1 VRKFITAIPSPC
13 KPGRFYLTIKVHKQP
28 IATRPICS
36 TVSWLT
42 TPAAAWLDFQ
52 LQPLLKA
59 EPTCISSSL
68 ELLKIIN
75 GRRFPNAT
83 FLATFDVVSL
93 YPSIMIAKAL
103 DNLTAR
109 YSHSAEDWPA
119 ILDLLEFVLNNNY
132 LEFDGQLYKQCQG
145 VAMGVKMAVAFAS
158 LFMVTIEQPAV
169 TAAAEFLLLYKRFV
183 DDGFLIWGG
192 SRDALIHFLESL
204 GSTDPNIKITYDI
217 SPTSAIF
224 LDLTL
229 DLQPNGS
236 ICTTLYQKPM
246 NLYPYIPF
254 ISAHRNS
261 IKRSFIS
268 AELNR
273 YVLASSEENSYTLLK
288 AKLFTRLRARGY
300 PPSFLRPMF
309 LSHSY
314 GNRNERL
321 DRALSDNI
329 NEDQQVTPF
338 VIRDSPNAR
347 SIDWHS
353 ILTPSTEILD
363 SDLAMVI
370 PRPLP
375 AFSNPPS
382 LRFKLERGAHT
393 PRL

>member
-1 VRKFITAIPSPC
+1 
-13 KPGRFYLTIKVHKQP
+13 
-28 IATRPICS
+28 
-36 TVSWLT
+36 
-42 TPAAAWLDFQ
+42 

-192 SRDALIHFLESL
+192 SRDALSHFLESL

-224 LDLTL
+224 LD
-229 DLQPNGS
+229 
-236 ICTTLYQKPM
+236 
-246 NLYPYIPF
+246 
-254 ISAHRNS
+254 
-261 IKRSFIS
+261 
-268 AELNR
+268 
-273 YVLASSEENSYTLLK
+273 
-288 AKLFTRLRARGY
+288 
-300 PPSFLRPMF
+300 
-309 LSHSY
+309 
-314 GNRNERL
+314 ER
-321 DRALSDNI
+321 
-329 NEDQQVTPF
+329 
-338 VIRDSPNAR
+338 
-347 SIDWHS
+347 
-353 ILTPSTEILD
+353 
-363 SDLAMVI
+363 
-370 PRPLP
+370 
-375 AFSNPPS
+375 
-382 LRFKLERGAHT
+382 
-393 PRL
+393 